1 MNVNLVNA
9 YKAAKMSEA
18 QKSFGKGRGM
28 DVVGKVGKDLNKL
41 GLALAN
47 KRDADAK
54 TEAKRISDGKK
65 TGQDLATTVL
75 DRSGSLNEN
84 YLNAFRPQVEDLQAK
99 YDKAVQDGNK
109 EEEQKILGQLNE
121 LSSGASTWVD
131 FRKEVAQTIDTKSI
145 DGKALP
151 NLISGLDSDT
161 QNLLNSILD
170 SNTEVV
176 FEDGVS
182 KIKGPDGKLYSKSD
196 LEKILDNSKR
206 DVKTHNDLLGINEVL
221 MQEAAINE
229 GLSTDTDKYKEF
241 NKDETNRKVMQVLET
256 ANIQSILNDNV
267 FTGEA
272 TMAENIKDYIGGFS
286 YQALGIDT
294 VSSSGQVYD
303 TDGNG
308 KISMEEAKLISQED
322 TDKIFDALVNP
333 KNDFYEESITK
344 KAVGNYYTAIL
355 EKNYGGARAD
365 IAQAYKKGSK
375 DGDYYLKKAG
385 ITGV

>member
-18 QKSFGKGRGM
+18 QKSFGQRGV
-28 DVVGKVGKDLNKL
+28 DVIGKIGKDLNKL
-41 GLALAN
+41 GTDLAN
-47 KRDADAK
+47 KRETDAK

-65 TGQDLATTVL
+65 TGQDLATKVL
-75 DRSGSLNEN
+75 DRSGALNEN
-84 YLNAFRPQVEDLQAK
+84 YLNAYRPQVEDLQAK

-109 EEEQKILGQLNE
+109 EEEQKLLGQLNN
-121 LSSGASTWVD
+121 LSSDTATWVD
-131 FRKEVAQTIDTKSI
+131 FRKEVAQTIDTKSV

-151 NLISGLDSDT
+151 NLIKGLDSDT

-182 KIKGPDGKLYSKSD
+182 KIKGPDGKLYSKGD
-196 LEKILDNSKR
+196 LEKILDDSKR

-221 MQEAAINE
+221 MNEAAINE
-229 GLSTDTDKYKEF
+229 GLSTDNDKYKEF

-272 TMAENIKDYIGGFS
+272 TMAENIKDYIGGLS

-322 TDKIFDALVNP
+322 SDKIFDALVNP
-333 KNDFYEESITK
+333 KNDYYEESITK
-344 KAVGNYYTAIL
+344 KAVGNYYTSIL

-365 IAQAYKKGSK
+365 IAQAYKKESGQLNTY
-375 DGDYYLKKAG
+375 GL
-385 ITGV
+385 I